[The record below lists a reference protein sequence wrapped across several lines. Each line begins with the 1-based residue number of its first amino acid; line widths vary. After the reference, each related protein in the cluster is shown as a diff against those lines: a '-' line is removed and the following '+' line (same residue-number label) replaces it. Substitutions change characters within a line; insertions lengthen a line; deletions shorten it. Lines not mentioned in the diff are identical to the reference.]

1 MNTVIST
8 ATMVR
13 ESRSIPKTSVLEQLI
28 RHIIRLGSE
37 RQSLELTFA
46 RAIDGHSK
54 ASPASL
60 GPDPGPLGTTL
71 AGVVGGFLFRH
82 AARRGGRTLT
92 KFAGSDVPRARAMSA
107 TNERAGL
114 LCGSDRAPATFLTA
128 DFRHRQFQDGRR
140 LPWGPAGRS

>member
-46 RAIDGHSK
+46 RAIDEAFEGI
-54 ASPASL
+54 
-60 GPDPGPLGTTL
+60 
-71 AGVVGGFLFRH
+71 
-82 AARRGGRTLT
+82 ARESRT
-92 KFAGSDVPRARAMSA
+92 
-107 TNERAGL
+107 
-114 LCGSDRAPATFLTA
+114 
-128 DFRHRQFQDGRR
+128 
-140 LPWGPAGRS
+140 